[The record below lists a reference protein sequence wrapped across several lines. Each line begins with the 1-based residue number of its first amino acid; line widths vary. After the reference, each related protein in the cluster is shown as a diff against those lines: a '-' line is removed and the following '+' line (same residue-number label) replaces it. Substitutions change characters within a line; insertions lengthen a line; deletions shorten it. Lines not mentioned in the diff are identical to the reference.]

1 MLLRDSHVHGHD
13 SAVLS
18 IPASERALQK
28 DLQNVLAELGT
39 LGIEAQMGSVSVSHK
54 PTINSNNGG

>member
-1 MLLRDSHVHGHD
+1 MLLRDSHVHGND

-18 IPASERALQK
+18 IPASKEALQN
-28 DLQNVLAELGT
+28 DIQNVLAELGS
-39 LGIEAQMGSVSVSHK
+39 LGIEAQMGSVLVSHK